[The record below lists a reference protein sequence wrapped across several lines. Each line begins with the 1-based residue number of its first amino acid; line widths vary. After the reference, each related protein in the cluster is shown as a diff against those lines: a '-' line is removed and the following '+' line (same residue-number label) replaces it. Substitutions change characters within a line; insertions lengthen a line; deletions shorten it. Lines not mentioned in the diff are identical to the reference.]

1 MFKPSPVLSARLRL
15 TTKQV
20 NGGYYKG
27 TRTGSMGAHTEYG
40 GYIIDYRKTRHYNM
54 PNLTNF
60 ELTPFVTKEMEPTKW
75 ERTSEDGTTY
85 QPPKVDGME
94 LLRTWKN
101 ERPDMYDHLVA
112 HQANITSSVGSKEAI
127 QPQEQSHEQIIAEQS
142 VDAHSASGTKNKKPK
157 FDNSRNLE
165 KRL

>member
-27 TRTGSMGAHTEYG
+27 NRTGSMGAHTEYG

-60 ELTPFVTKEMEPTKW
+60 ELTPFVTKEMEPIKW
-75 ERTSEDGTTY
+75 ERTDKYGKTHE
-85 QPPKVDGME
+85 PLKVDGMD
-94 LLRTWKN
+94 LLRTWKSQRRD
-101 ERPDMYDHLVA
+101 EYEWTVH
-112 HQANITSSVGSKEAI
+112 HQEEQAQIRQRVIEA
-127 QPQEQSHEQIIAEQS
+127 QKQSQEQVLAES
-142 VDAHSASGTKNKKPK
+142 PVYIHSASGAKTKGPDVGNTLNEKKRP
-157 FDNSRNLE
+157 
-165 KRL
+165 